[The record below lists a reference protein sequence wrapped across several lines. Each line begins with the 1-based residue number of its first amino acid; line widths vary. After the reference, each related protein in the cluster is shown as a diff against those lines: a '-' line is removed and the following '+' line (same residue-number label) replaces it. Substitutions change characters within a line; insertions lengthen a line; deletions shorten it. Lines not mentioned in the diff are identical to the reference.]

1 MRLSLARIISL
12 VFNPISIAFFAP
24 FFLVYKTSH
33 DMISAVHWTM
43 YTLVFLMALSFF
55 AIIGVKKKIFTDL
68 DVSKR
73 EQRPVMY
80 LMSIICCAVYL
91 VSLFFLHGPF
101 ILYILTIGVILGVSF
116 LSIINRRIKASIHVA
131 AITSL
136 ILPVAVSYGH
146 YYLLLLFLIPLVI
159 WARLKTKRHTLPEIV
174 VGGTIGG
181 ILSVSIYLA
190 AKLFLNK

>member
-1 MRLSLARIISL
+1 MRLSLARIISFI
-12 VFNPISIAFFAP
+12 FNPIAIAFFAP
-24 FFLVYKTSH
+24 FFLVYKTTH
-33 DMISAVHWTM
+33 DVGTAMHWTM
-43 YTLVFLMALSFF
+43 YTLVFLMVLSFC

-73 EQRPVMY
+73 EQRPLMY
-80 LMSIICCAVYL
+80 LMSIVCCAVYL
-91 VSLFFLHGPF
+91 ISLFVLHGPF
-101 ILYILTIGVILGVSF
+101 ILYILTIGVIVGVSF
-116 LSIINRRIKASIHVA
+116 LSVINRRIKASIHVA

-159 WARLKTKRHTLPEIV
+159 WARLKTKRHTLPEIM

-181 ILSVSIYLA
+181 ILSLSIYIA
-190 AKLFLNK
+190 TKFFLHK

>member
-12 VFNPISIAFFAP
+12 IFNPIAIAFFAP
-24 FFLVYKTSH
+24 FFLVYKTTH
-33 DMISAVHWTM
+33 DISIATHWTM

-80 LMSIICCAVYL
+80 LVSIICCAIYL
-91 VSLFFLHGPF
+91 ASLFFLHGPY
-101 ILYILTIGVILGVSF
+101 ILYILTIGVIIGVSF

-181 ILSVSIYLA
+181 ILSLSIYLA
-190 AKLFLNK
+190 AKIFFNK

>member
-1 MRLSLARIISL
+1 
-12 VFNPISIAFFAP
+12 
-24 FFLVYKTSH
+24 
-33 DMISAVHWTM
+33 M

-80 LMSIICCAVYL
+80 LVSIICCAIYL
-91 VSLFFLHGPF
+91 ASLFFLHGPY
-101 ILYILTIGVILGVSF
+101 ILYILTIGVIIGVSF

-181 ILSVSIYLA
+181 ILSLSIYLA
-190 AKLFLNK
+190 AKIFFNK